1 MNQCTNEPI
10 AVIPRIIEE
19 ELRFKFYNAEAFCLA
34 YNTGHTQYGDMYK
47 SRPDFYPVYSPSGR
61 EVTATCAYRF
71 NHHKSIF
78 IGHADVNG
86 VNFFHDNNPTR
97 SNLGDIV
104 LEKSQHEVDETSI
117 HLMTH
122 NGWITKAGVRMV
134 DEERNFTVI
143 LGEAAHIIDLTST
156 LIASDTD
163 LTFGQDNHAFLGVRV
178 ADTIDVED
186 GGTILNAN
194 GQRNEEEAMRQ
205 SADWTDYSGIVA
217 GKTVGVTLMNHPS
230 NPPSAFFTRNYGTFL
245 TNFTLLDKY
254 QLSRGERLTQRFR
267 ILIHE
272 GDATE
277 AKVRDYYNQFVETPP
292 RW

>member
-1 MNQCTNEPI
+1 MT
-10 AVIPRIIEE
+10 VDPRIIEE
-19 ELRFKFYNAEAFCLA
+19 ELRFKFYNKEAFCLA
-34 YNTGHTQYGDMYK
+34 YNRGHTQYGDMYK

-61 EVTATCAYRF
+61 EVTSTCAYRY

-86 VNFFHDNNPTR
+86 INFFHDNNPTR
-97 SNLGDIV
+97 SDLGDIL
-104 LEKSQHEVDETSI
+104 LEKSQHEIDAGGI
-117 HLMTH
+117 HVMTE
-122 NGWITKAGVRMV
+122 NGWVTKTGVHLL

-143 LGEAAHIIDLTST
+143 LDEKVHIIDLTST
-156 LIASDTD
+156 LIASQTD
-163 LTFGQDNHAFLGVRV
+163 LTFAQDNHAFLGVRV
-178 ADTIDVED
+178 ADTMDVED

-194 GQRNEEEAMRQ
+194 GQRNEEEAMQQ
-205 SADWTDYSGIVA
+205 SADWTDYSGVVA

-245 TNFTLLDKY
+245 TNFTLLDQYK
-254 QLSRGERLTQRFR
+254 LSRGERLTQRFR

-272 GDATE
+272 GDAAE
-277 AKVRDYYNQFVETPP
+277 ANIEDYYNQFVETPP

>member
-1 MNQCTNEPI
+1 MP
-10 AVIPRIIEE
+10 VVPRIIEE
-19 ELRFKFYNAEAFCLA
+19 ELRFKFYNRDTFLLA
-34 YNTGHTQYGDMYK
+34 YNKGWVQYGDMYK

-61 EVTATCAYRF
+61 EVTCTCAYRY

-86 VNFFHDNNPTR
+86 INFFHDNNPTR

-104 LEKSQHEVDETSI
+104 LEKCQHGIDENGM
-117 HLMTH
+117 HVMTH
-122 NGWITKAGVRMV
+122 NGWITKAGIRLLE
-134 DEERNFTVI
+134 EERNFTVI
-143 LGEAAHIIDLTST
+143 LGENAHIIDLTST
-156 LIASDTD
+156 LIASQTD
-163 LTFGQDNHAFLGVRV
+163 LTFEQDNHAFLGVRV
-178 ADTIDVED
+178 ADTMDVED

-205 SADWTDYSGIVA
+205 SANWTDYSGVVA

-230 NPPSAFFTRNYGTFL
+230 NLPSAFFTRNYGTFL

-254 QLSRGERLTQRFR
+254 ELSRGERLTQRFR
-267 ILIHE
+267 ILVHE

-277 AKVRDYYNQFVETPP
+277 ADVENYYNQFVETPP

>member
-1 MNQCTNEPI
+1 MPV
-10 AVIPRIIEE
+10 APRIIEE
-19 ELRFKFYNAEAFCLA
+19 ELRFKFYNRDTFLLA
-34 YNTGHTQYGDMYK
+34 YNKGWVQYGDMYK

-61 EVTATCAYRF
+61 EVTCTCTYRY

-86 VNFFHDNNPTR
+86 INFFHDNNPTR

-104 LEKSQHEVDETSI
+104 LEKCQHGIDENGM
-117 HLMTH
+117 HVMTH
-122 NGWITKAGVRMV
+122 NGWITKAGIRLLE
-134 DEERNFTVI
+134 EERNFTVI
-143 LGEAAHIIDLTST
+143 LGENAHIIDLTST
-156 LIASDTD
+156 LIASQTD
-163 LTFGQDNHAFLGVRV
+163 LTFEQDNHAFLGVRV
-178 ADTIDVED
+178 ADTMDVED

-205 SADWTDYSGIVA
+205 SANWTDYSGVVA

-254 QLSRGERLTQRFR
+254 ELSRGERLTQRFR
-267 ILIHE
+267 ILVHE

-277 AKVRDYYNQFVETPP
+277 ADVENYYNQFVETPP

>member
-1 MNQCTNEPI
+1 MP
-10 AVIPRIIEE
+10 VVPRIIEE
-19 ELRFKFYNAEAFCLA
+19 ELRFKFYNRDTFLLA
-34 YNTGHTQYGDMYK
+34 YNKGCVQYGDMYK

-61 EVTATCAYRF
+61 EVTCTCAYRY
-71 NHHKSIF
+71 NHHKSVF

-86 VNFFHDNNPTR
+86 INFFHDNNPTR

-104 LEKSQHEVDETSI
+104 LEKCQHGIDENGM
-117 HLMTH
+117 HVMTH
-122 NGWITKAGVRMV
+122 NGWITKAGIRLLE
-134 DEERNFTVI
+134 EERNFTVI
-143 LGEAAHIIDLTST
+143 LGENAHIIDLTST
-156 LIASDTD
+156 LIASQTD
-163 LTFGQDNHAFLGVRV
+163 LTFEQDNHAFLGVRV
-178 ADTIDVED
+178 ADTMDVED

-205 SADWTDYSGIVA
+205 SANWTDYSGVVA
-217 GKTVGVTLMNHPS
+217 GKMVGVTLMNHPS

-254 QLSRGERLTQRFR
+254 ELSRGERLTQRFR
-267 ILIHE
+267 ILVHE

-277 AKVRDYYNQFVETPP
+277 ADVENYYNQFVETPP

>member
-1 MNQCTNEPI
+1 MA
-10 AVIPRIIEE
+10 AVPRIIEE
-19 ELRFKFYNAEAFCLA
+19 ELRFKFYNEEAFCLA
-34 YNTGHTQYGDMYK
+34 YNKGYTQYGDMYK

-61 EVTATCAYRF
+61 EVTATCAYRY

-86 VNFFHDNNPTR
+86 INFFHDNNPTR

-104 LEKSQHEVDETSI
+104 MEQSEHEINESGI

-122 NGWITKAGVRMV
+122 NGWITKAGDRLL

-143 LGEAAHIIDLTST
+143 LGESVHIIDLTST
-156 LIASDTD
+156 LIASRTD
-163 LTFGQDNHAFLGVRV
+163 LTFAQDNHSFLGVRV
-178 ADTIDVED
+178 ADTMDVED

-205 SADWTDYSGIVA
+205 SADWTDYSGVVA
-217 GKTVGVTLMNHPS
+217 GKPVGVTLMNHTS

-254 QLSRGERLTQRFR
+254 ELSYGERLTQRFR
-267 ILIHE
+267 VLIHE
-272 GDATE
+272 GDAAE
-277 AKVRDYYNQFVETPP
+277 ANIEDYYNQFVEAPP

>member
-1 MNQCTNEPI
+1 M
-10 AVIPRIIEE
+10 AVVPRIVEE
-19 ELRFKFYNAEAFCLA
+19 ELRFKFYNEEAFCLA
-34 YNTGHTQYGDMYK
+34 YNKGYTQYGDMYK

-61 EVTATCAYRF
+61 EVTATCAYRY

-86 VNFFHDNNPTR
+86 INFFHDNNPTR

-104 LEKSQHEVDETSI
+104 LEESEHEIDESGI
-117 HLMTH
+117 HVMTH
-122 NGWITKAGVRMV
+122 NGWITKAGDRLL

-143 LGEAAHIIDLTST
+143 LGESAHIIDLTST
-156 LIASDTD
+156 LIASQMA
-163 LTFGQDNHAFLGVRV
+163 LTFAQDNHSFLGVRV
-178 ADTIDVED
+178 ADTMDVED

-194 GQRNEEEAMRQ
+194 GQRNEEEAMQQ
-205 SADWTDYSGIVA
+205 SADWTDYSGVVA
-217 GKTVGVTLMNHPS
+217 EKTVGITLMNHPS

-254 QLSRGERLTQRFR
+254 ELSYGERLTQRFR
-267 ILIHE
+267 VLIHE
-272 GDATE
+272 GDAADANIE
-277 AKVRDYYNQFVETPP
+277 DYYNQFVDTPP

>member
-1 MNQCTNEPI
+1 MSIVPK
-10 AVIPRIIEE
+10 IIEE
-19 ELRFKFYNAEAFCLA
+19 ELRFKFYSEGGFFLA
-34 YNTGHTQYGDMYK
+34 YNKGCTQYGDMYK

-61 EVTATCAYRF
+61 EVTCTCAYRY

-78 IGHADVNG
+78 IGHANVNG
-86 VNFFHDNNPTR
+86 INFFHDNNPTR

-104 LEKSQHEVDETSI
+104 LEKSQHAVDGNSI
-117 HLMTH
+117 HITTH
-122 NGWITKAGVRMV
+122 NGWIMKTGVRLL
-134 DEERNFTVI
+134 DEERSFTVI
-143 LGEAAHIIDLTST
+143 PDGIAHTIDLTST
-156 LIASDTD
+156 LIASQTD
-163 LTFGQDNHAFLGVRV
+163 LTFAQDNHAFLGVRV

-205 SADWTDYSGIVA
+205 SADWTDYSGPVA
-217 GKTVGVTLMNHPS
+217 GKTVGITLMNHPS

-254 QLSRGERLTQRFR
+254 ELPHGESLTQRFR

-272 GDATE
+272 GDAVDANVE
-277 AKVRDYYNQFVETPP
+277 NYYNQFVETSLS
-292 RW
+292 

>member
-1 MNQCTNEPI
+1 MPV
-10 AVIPRIIEE
+10 APRIIEE
-19 ELRFKFYNAEAFCLA
+19 ELRFKFYNRDTFLLA
-34 YNTGHTQYGDMYK
+34 YNKGWVQYGDMYK

-61 EVTATCAYRF
+61 EVTCTCAYRY

-86 VNFFHDNNPTR
+86 INFFHDNNPTR

-104 LEKSQHEVDETSI
+104 LEKGQHGIDENGM
-117 HLMTH
+117 HVMTH
-122 NGWITKAGVRMV
+122 NGWITKAGIRLLE
-134 DEERNFTVI
+134 EERNFTVI
-143 LGEAAHIIDLTST
+143 LGENAHIIDLTST
-156 LIASDTD
+156 LIASQTD
-163 LTFGQDNHAFLGVRV
+163 LTFEQDNHAFLGVRV
-178 ADTIDVED
+178 ADTMDVED

-205 SADWTDYSGIVA
+205 SANWTDYSGVVA

-254 QLSRGERLTQRFR
+254 ELSRGERLTQQFR
-267 ILIHE
+267 ILVHE

-277 AKVRDYYNQFVETPP
+277 ADVENYYNQFVETPP
-292 RW
+292 CW

>member
-1 MNQCTNEPI
+1 MPV
-10 AVIPRIIEE
+10 APRIIEE
-19 ELRFKFYNAEAFCLA
+19 EQRFKFYNRDTFLLA
-34 YNTGHTQYGDMYK
+34 YNKGWVQYGDMYK

-61 EVTATCAYRF
+61 EVTCTCAYRY
-71 NHHKSIF
+71 NHHKSVF

-86 VNFFHDNNPTR
+86 INFFHDNNPTR

-104 LEKSQHEVDETSI
+104 LEKCQHGIDENGM
-117 HLMTH
+117 HVMTH
-122 NGWITKAGVRMV
+122 NGWITKAGIRLLE
-134 DEERNFTVI
+134 EERNFTVI
-143 LGEAAHIIDLTST
+143 LGENAHIIDLTST
-156 LIASDTD
+156 LIASQTD
-163 LTFGQDNHAFLGVRV
+163 LTFEQDNHAFLGVRV
-178 ADTIDVED
+178 ADTMDVED

-205 SADWTDYSGIVA
+205 SANWTDYSGVVA

-254 QLSRGERLTQRFR
+254 ELSRGERLTQRFR
-267 ILIHE
+267 ILVHE

-277 AKVRDYYNQFVETPP
+277 ADVENYYNQFVETPP

>member
-1 MNQCTNEPI
+1 MSV
-10 AVIPRIIEE
+10 APRIIEE
-19 ELRFKFYNAEAFCLA
+19 EQRFKFYNRDTFLLA
-34 YNTGHTQYGDMYK
+34 YNKGWVQYGDMYK

-61 EVTATCAYRF
+61 EVTCTCAYRY
-71 NHHKSIF
+71 NHHKSVF

-86 VNFFHDNNPTR
+86 INFFHDNNPTR

-104 LEKSQHEVDETSI
+104 LEKCQHGIDENGM
-117 HLMTH
+117 HVMTH
-122 NGWITKAGVRMV
+122 NGWITKAGIRLLE
-134 DEERNFTVI
+134 EERNFTVI
-143 LGEAAHIIDLTST
+143 LGENAHIIDLTST
-156 LIASDTD
+156 LIASQTD
-163 LTFGQDNHAFLGVRV
+163 LTFEQDNHAFLGVRV
-178 ADTIDVED
+178 ADTMDVED

-205 SADWTDYSGIVA
+205 SANWTDYSGVVA

-254 QLSRGERLTQRFR
+254 ELSRGERLTQRFR
-267 ILIHE
+267 ILVHE

-277 AKVRDYYNQFVETPP
+277 ADVENYYNQFVETPP

>member
-1 MNQCTNEPI
+1 MP
-10 AVIPRIIEE
+10 AAPRIIEE
-19 ELRFKFYNAEAFCLA
+19 ELRFKFYNRDTFLLA
-34 YNTGHTQYGDMYK
+34 YNKGWVQYGDMYK

-61 EVTATCAYRF
+61 EVTCTCAYRY
-71 NHHKSIF
+71 NHHKSVF

-86 VNFFHDNNPTR
+86 INFFHDNNPTR

-104 LEKSQHEVDETSI
+104 LEKCQHGIDENGM
-117 HLMTH
+117 HVMTH
-122 NGWITKAGVRMV
+122 NGWITKAGIRLLE
-134 DEERNFTVI
+134 EERNFTVI
-143 LGEAAHIIDLTST
+143 LGENAHIIDLTST
-156 LIASDTD
+156 LIASQTD
-163 LTFGQDNHAFLGVRV
+163 LTFEQDNHAFLGVRV
-178 ADTIDVED
+178 ADTMDVED

-205 SADWTDYSGIVA
+205 SANWTDYSGVVA

-254 QLSRGERLTQRFR
+254 ELSRGERLTQRFR
-267 ILIHE
+267 ILVHE

-277 AKVRDYYNQFVETPP
+277 ADVENYYNQFVETPP

>member
-1 MNQCTNEPI
+1 M
-10 AVIPRIIEE
+10 VIVPKIIEE
-19 ELRFKFYNAEAFCLA
+19 ALRFKFYNGDTFCLA
-34 YNTGHTQYGDMYK
+34 YNKGSTQYGDMYK

-61 EVTATCAYRF
+61 EVTCTCAYRY

-86 VNFFHDNNPTR
+86 INFFHDNNPTR
-97 SNLGDIV
+97 SDLGDIV
-104 LEKSQHEVDETSI
+104 LEKSQHEIDESGI
-117 HLMTH
+117 HIMTH
-122 NGWITKAGVRMV
+122 NGWITKAGARLL
-134 DEERNFTVI
+134 DEERNFTVF
-143 LGEAAHIIDLTST
+143 LSENAHIVDLTST
-156 LIASDTD
+156 LIASQTD
-163 LTFGQDNHAFLGVRV
+163 LTFAQDNHAFLGVRV
-178 ADTIDVED
+178 ADTMDVED

-205 SADWTDYSGIVA
+205 SADWTDYSGVVA

-245 TNFTLLDKY
+245 TNFTLLDQY
-254 QLSRGERLTQRFR
+254 QLARGKRLTQRFR

-277 AKVRDYYNQFVETPP
+277 ANVEDYYNQFIETSP

>member
-1 MNQCTNEPI
+1 MPV
-10 AVIPRIIEE
+10 APRIIEE
-19 ELRFKFYNAEAFCLA
+19 ELRFKFYNRDTFLLA
-34 YNTGHTQYGDMYK
+34 YNKGWVQYGDMYK

-61 EVTATCAYRF
+61 EVTCTCAYRY

-86 VNFFHDNNPTR
+86 INFFHDNNPTR

-104 LEKSQHEVDETSI
+104 LEKGQHGIDENGM
-117 HLMTH
+117 HVMTH
-122 NGWITKAGVRMV
+122 NGWITKAGIRLLE
-134 DEERNFTVI
+134 EERNFTVI
-143 LGEAAHIIDLTST
+143 LGENAHIIDLTST
-156 LIASDTD
+156 LIASQTD
-163 LTFGQDNHAFLGVRV
+163 LTFEQDNHAFLGVRV
-178 ADTIDVED
+178 ADTMDVED

-205 SADWTDYSGIVA
+205 SANWTDYSGVVA

-254 QLSRGERLTQRFR
+254 ELSRGERLTQRFR
-267 ILIHE
+267 ILVHE

-277 AKVRDYYNQFVETPP
+277 ADVENYYNQFVETPP
-292 RW
+292 CW

>member
-1 MNQCTNEPI
+1 M
-10 AVIPRIIEE
+10 AVVPRIIEE
-19 ELRFKFYNAEAFCLA
+19 ELRFKFYSGEAFCLA
-34 YNTGHTQYGDMYK
+34 YNRGCTQYGDMYK
-47 SRPDFYPVYSPSGR
+47 SRPDFCPVYSPSGR
-61 EVTATCAYRF
+61 EVTSICAYRY

-86 VNFFHDNNPTR
+86 INFFHDNNPTR

-104 LEKSQHEVDETSI
+104 LEKSRHEIDSGGI
-117 HLMTH
+117 HVMTH
-122 NGWITKAGVRMV
+122 NGWITKADVRLL

-143 LGEAAHIIDLTST
+143 LGETVHIIDLTST
-156 LIASDTD
+156 LIASQTD
-163 LTFGQDNHAFLGVRV
+163 LTFAQDNHAFLGVRV
-178 ADTIDVED
+178 ADTMDVED

-205 SADWTDYSGIVA
+205 SADWTDYSGVVA
-217 GKTVGVTLMNHPS
+217 GKMVGVTLMNHPS

-245 TNFTLLDKY
+245 TNFTLLTPY
-254 QLSRGERLTQRFR
+254 ELPRGERVTQRFR

-277 AKVRDYYNQFVETPP
+277 ASVENYYNQFIETPL

>member
-1 MNQCTNEPI
+1 MA
-10 AVIPRIIEE
+10 AVPRIVEE
-19 ELRFKFYNAEAFCLA
+19 ELRFKFYNEEAFCLA
-34 YNTGHTQYGDMYK
+34 YNKGYTQYGDMYK

-61 EVTATCAYRF
+61 EVTATCAYRY

-86 VNFFHDNNPTR
+86 INFFHDNNPTR

-104 LEKSQHEVDETSI
+104 LEQSEHEIDESGI
-117 HLMTH
+117 HAITH
-122 NGWITKAGVRMV
+122 NGWITKAGDRLL

-143 LGEAAHIIDLTST
+143 LGESAHIIDLTST
-156 LIASDTD
+156 LIASQTD
-163 LTFGQDNHAFLGVRV
+163 LTFAQDNHSFLGVRV
-178 ADTIDVED
+178 ADTMDVED

-194 GQRNEEEAMRQ
+194 GQRNEEEAMQQ
-205 SADWTDYSGIVA
+205 SADWTDYSGVVA
-217 GKTVGVTLMNHPS
+217 EKTVGITLMNHTS

-254 QLSRGERLTQRFR
+254 ELSYGERLTQRFR

-272 GDATE
+272 GDAAE
-277 AKVRDYYNQFVETPP
+277 ANIEDYYNQFVDTPP

>member
-1 MNQCTNEPI
+1 MPV
-10 AVIPRIIEE
+10 APRIIEE
-19 ELRFKFYNAEAFCLA
+19 ELRFKFYNRDTFLLA
-34 YNTGHTQYGDMYK
+34 YNKGWVQYGDMYK

-61 EVTATCAYRF
+61 EVTCTCAYRY

-86 VNFFHDNNPTR
+86 INFFHDNNPTR

-104 LEKSQHEVDETSI
+104 LEKCQHGIDENGM
-117 HLMTH
+117 HVMTH
-122 NGWITKAGVRMV
+122 NGWITKADVRLLE
-134 DEERNFTVI
+134 EERNFTVI
-143 LGEAAHIIDLTST
+143 LGENAHIIDLTST
-156 LIASDTD
+156 LIASQTD
-163 LTFGQDNHAFLGVRV
+163 LTFEQDNHAFLGVRV
-178 ADTIDVED
+178 ADTMDVED

-205 SADWTDYSGIVA
+205 SANWTDYSGVVA

-254 QLSRGERLTQRFR
+254 ELSRGERLTQRFR
-267 ILIHE
+267 ILVHE

-277 AKVRDYYNQFVETPP
+277 ADVENYYNQFVETPP

>member
-1 MNQCTNEPI
+1 MHQCTNEPMT
-10 AVIPRIIEE
+10 VDPRIIEE
-19 ELRFKFYNAEAFCLA
+19 ELRFKFYNKEAFCLA
-34 YNTGHTQYGDMYK
+34 YNRGHTQYGDMYK

-61 EVTATCAYRF
+61 EVTSTCAYRY

-86 VNFFHDNNPTR
+86 INFFHDNNPTR
-97 SNLGDIV
+97 SDLGDIL
-104 LEKSQHEVDETSI
+104 LEKSQHEIDDGGI
-117 HLMTH
+117 HVMTE
-122 NGWITKAGVRMV
+122 NGWVTKTGVHLL

-143 LGEAAHIIDLTST
+143 LDEKVHIIDLTST
-156 LIASDTD
+156 LIASQTD
-163 LTFGQDNHAFLGVRV
+163 LTFAQDNHAFLGVRV
-178 ADTIDVED
+178 ADTMDVED

-194 GQRNEEEAMRQ
+194 GQRNEEEAMQQ
-205 SADWTDYSGIVA
+205 SADWTDYSGVVA

-245 TNFTLLDKY
+245 TNFTLLDQYK
-254 QLSRGERLTQRFR
+254 LSRGERLTQRFR

-272 GDATE
+272 GDAAE
-277 AKVRDYYNQFVETPP
+277 ANIEDYYNQFVETPP

>member
-1 MNQCTNEPI
+1 MPV
-10 AVIPRIIEE
+10 APRIIEE
-19 ELRFKFYNAEAFCLA
+19 ELRFKFYNRDTFLLA
-34 YNTGHTQYGDMYK
+34 YNKGWVQYGDMYK

-61 EVTATCAYRF
+61 EVTCTCAYRY
-71 NHHKSIF
+71 NHHKSVF

-86 VNFFHDNNPTR
+86 INFFHDNNPTR

-104 LEKSQHEVDETSI
+104 LEKGQHGIDENGM
-117 HLMTH
+117 HVMTH
-122 NGWITKAGVRMV
+122 NGWITKAGIRLLE
-134 DEERNFTVI
+134 EERNFTVI
-143 LGEAAHIIDLTST
+143 LGENAHIIDLTST
-156 LIASDTD
+156 LIASQTD
-163 LTFGQDNHAFLGVRV
+163 LTFEQDNHAFLGVRV
-178 ADTIDVED
+178 ADTMDVED

-205 SADWTDYSGIVA
+205 FANWTDYSGVVA

-254 QLSRGERLTQRFR
+254 ELSRGERLTQRFR
-267 ILIHE
+267 ILVHE

-277 AKVRDYYNQFVETPP
+277 ADVENYYNQFVETPP
-292 RW
+292 CW

>member
-1 MNQCTNEPI
+1 MP
-10 AVIPRIIEE
+10 VDPRIIEE
-19 ELRFKFYNAEAFCLA
+19 ELRFKFYNRDTFLLA
-34 YNTGHTQYGDMYK
+34 YNKGWVQYGDMYK

-61 EVTATCAYRF
+61 EVTCTCAYRY

-86 VNFFHDNNPTR
+86 INFFHDNNPTR

-104 LEKSQHEVDETSI
+104 LEKSQHEIDENGM
-117 HLMTH
+117 HVMTH
-122 NGWITKAGVRMV
+122 NGWITKADVRLLE
-134 DEERNFTVI
+134 EERNFTVI
-143 LGEAAHIIDLTST
+143 LGENAHIIDLTST
-156 LIASDTD
+156 LIASQTD
-163 LTFGQDNHAFLGVRV
+163 LTFAQDNHSFLGVRV
-178 ADTIDVED
+178 ADTMDVED

-205 SADWTDYSGIVA
+205 SANWTDYSGVVA

-245 TNFTLLDKY
+245 TNFTLLDKHE
-254 QLSRGERLTQRFR
+254 LSRGERLTQRFR
-267 ILIHE
+267 ILVHE

-277 AKVRDYYNQFVETPP
+277 ADVENYYNQFVETPP

>member
-1 MNQCTNEPI
+1 MG
-10 AVIPRIIEE
+10 ADPRIVEE
-19 ELRFKFYNAEAFCLA
+19 ELRFKFYNGDTFFLA
-34 YNTGHTQYGDMYK
+34 YNKGCTRYGDMYK

-61 EVTATCAYRF
+61 EVTCTCAYRY

-78 IGHADVNG
+78 IGHANVNG
-86 VNFFHDNNPTR
+86 INFFHDNNPTR
-97 SNLGDIV
+97 TNLGDIV
-104 LEKSQHEVDETSI
+104 LEKSQHEVDETGI
-117 HLMTH
+117 HVTTH
-122 NGWITKAGVRMV
+122 NGWMTKAGVRML
-134 DEERNFTVI
+134 DELRHFTI
-143 LGEAAHIIDLTST
+143 IPGEAANIIDLAST
-156 LIASDTD
+156 LIASQTD
-163 LTFGQDNHAFLGVRV
+163 LTFAQDSHAFLGVRV
-178 ADTIDVED
+178 ADTMDVED

-205 SADWTDYSGIVA
+205 VANWTDYSGIVA
-217 GKTVGVTLMNHPS
+217 GEKVGITLMNHPL

-254 QLSRGERLTQRFR
+254 ELPCGERLTQRFR

-277 AKVRDYYNQFVETPP
+277 ANIGDGYRQFGETPP

>member
-1 MNQCTNEPI
+1 MPV
-10 AVIPRIIEE
+10 APRIIEE
-19 ELRFKFYNAEAFCLA
+19 ELRFKFYNRDTFLLA
-34 YNTGHTQYGDMYK
+34 YNKGWVQYGDMYK

-61 EVTATCAYRF
+61 EVTCTCAYRY
-71 NHHKSIF
+71 NHHKSVF

-86 VNFFHDNNPTR
+86 INFFHDNNPTR

-104 LEKSQHEVDETSI
+104 LEKCQHGIDENGM
-117 HLMTH
+117 HVMTH
-122 NGWITKAGVRMV
+122 NGWITKAGIRLLE
-134 DEERNFTVI
+134 EERNFTVI
-143 LGEAAHIIDLTST
+143 LGENAHIIDLTST
-156 LIASDTD
+156 LIASQTD
-163 LTFGQDNHAFLGVRV
+163 LTFEQDNHAFLGVRV
-178 ADTIDVED
+178 ADTMDVED

-205 SADWTDYSGIVA
+205 SANWTDYSGVVA

-254 QLSRGERLTQRFR
+254 ELSRGERLTQRFR
-267 ILIHE
+267 ILVHE

-277 AKVRDYYNQFVETPP
+277 ADVENYYNQFVETPP

>member
-1 MNQCTNEPI
+1 MFQ
-10 AVIPRIIEE
+10 
-19 ELRFKFYNAEAFCLA
+19 ELLKKNCASNFYNEEAFCLA
-34 YNTGHTQYGDMYK
+34 YNKGYTQYGDMYK

-61 EVTATCAYRF
+61 EVTATCAYRY

-86 VNFFHDNNPTR
+86 INFFHDNNPTR

-104 LEKSQHEVDETSI
+104 LEESEHEIDESGI
-117 HLMTH
+117 HVMTH
-122 NGWITKAGVRMV
+122 NGWITKAGDRLL

-143 LGEAAHIIDLTST
+143 LGESAHIIDLTST
-156 LIASDTD
+156 LIASQMA
-163 LTFGQDNHAFLGVRV
+163 LTFAQDNHSFLGVRV
-178 ADTIDVED
+178 ADTMDVED

-194 GQRNEEEAMRQ
+194 GQRNEEEAMQQ
-205 SADWTDYSGIVA
+205 SADWTDYSGVVA
-217 GKTVGVTLMNHPS
+217 EKTVGITLMNHPS

-254 QLSRGERLTQRFR
+254 ELSYGERLTQRFR
-267 ILIHE
+267 VLIHE
-272 GDATE
+272 GDAADANIE
-277 AKVRDYYNQFVETPP
+277 DYYNQFVDTPP

>member
-1 MNQCTNEPI
+1 MAT
-10 AVIPRIIEE
+10 VPRIIEE
-19 ELRFKFYNAEAFCLA
+19 ELRFKFYYGDTFCLA
-34 YNTGHTQYGDMYK
+34 YNKGCTQYGDMYK

-61 EVTATCAYRF
+61 EVTATCAYRY

-86 VNFFHDNNPTR
+86 INFFHDNNPTR

-104 LEKSQHEVDETSI
+104 LEKCQTEIDENGMHVI
-117 HLMTH
+117 TH
-122 NGWITKAGVRMV
+122 NGWITKAGVRLL
-134 DEERNFTVI
+134 DEERNFTI
-143 LGEAAHIIDLTST
+143 MLGENAHIIDLTST
-156 LIASDTD
+156 LIASQTN
-163 LTFGQDNHAFLGVRV
+163 LRFAQDNHAFIGVRV
-178 ADTIDVED
+178 ADTMDVED

-194 GQRNEEEAMRQ
+194 GQRNEEQAMHQ
-205 SADWTDYSGIVA
+205 TADWTDYSGAVA

-245 TNFTLLDKY
+245 TNFTLLEDY
-254 QLSRGERLTQRFR
+254 GLAQGERLTQRFR

-272 GDATE
+272 GCATE
-277 AKVRDYYNQFVETPP
+277 ANIEDCYNQFVETPL

>member
-1 MNQCTNEPI
+1 MP
-10 AVIPRIIEE
+10 AAPRIIEE
-19 ELRFKFYNAEAFCLA
+19 ELRFKFYNRDTFLLA
-34 YNTGHTQYGDMYK
+34 YNKGWVQYGDMYK

-61 EVTATCAYRF
+61 EVTCTCAYRY
-71 NHHKSIF
+71 NHHKSVF

-86 VNFFHDNNPTR
+86 INFFHDNNPTR

-104 LEKSQHEVDETSI
+104 LEKCQHGIDENGM
-117 HLMTH
+117 HVMTH
-122 NGWITKAGVRMV
+122 NGWITKAGIRLLE
-134 DEERNFTVI
+134 EERNFTVI
-143 LGEAAHIIDLTST
+143 LGENAHIIDLTST
-156 LIASDTD
+156 LIASQTD
-163 LTFGQDNHAFLGVRV
+163 LTFEQDNHAFLGVRV
-178 ADTIDVED
+178 ADTMDVED

-205 SADWTDYSGIVA
+205 SANWTDYSGVVA
-217 GKTVGVTLMNHPS
+217 GKMVGVTLMNHPS

-254 QLSRGERLTQRFR
+254 ELSRGERLTQRFR
-267 ILIHE
+267 ILVHE

-277 AKVRDYYNQFVETPP
+277 ADVENYYNQFVETPP

>member
-1 MNQCTNEPI
+1 M
-10 AVIPRIIEE
+10 AVVPRIVEE
-19 ELRFKFYNAEAFCLA
+19 ELRFKFYNEEAFCLA
-34 YNTGHTQYGDMYK
+34 YNKGYTQYGDMYK

-61 EVTATCAYRF
+61 EVTATCAYRY

-86 VNFFHDNNPTR
+86 INFFHDNNPTR

-104 LEKSQHEVDETSI
+104 LEQSEHEIDESGI
-117 HLMTH
+117 HVITH
-122 NGWITKAGVRMV
+122 NGWITKAGDRLL

-143 LGEAAHIIDLTST
+143 LGESAHIIDLTST
-156 LIASDTD
+156 LIASQTD
-163 LTFGQDNHAFLGVRV
+163 LTFAQDNHSFLGVRV
-178 ADTIDVED
+178 ADTMDVED

-194 GQRNEEEAMRQ
+194 GQRNEEEAMQQ
-205 SADWTDYSGIVA
+205 SADWTDYSGVVA
-217 GKTVGVTLMNHPS
+217 EKTVGITLMNHPS

-254 QLSRGERLTQRFR
+254 ELSYGERLTQRFR
-267 ILIHE
+267 VLIHE
-272 GDATE
+272 GNAADANIE
-277 AKVRDYYNQFVETPP
+277 DYYNQFVDTPP

>member
-1 MNQCTNEPI
+1 MT
-10 AVIPRIIEE
+10 ASPRIVEE
-19 ELRFKFYNAEAFCLA
+19 ELRFKFYNEEAFCFA
-34 YNTGHTQYGDMYK
+34 YNKGYTQYGDMYK

-61 EVTATCAYRF
+61 EVTATCAYRY

-86 VNFFHDNNPTR
+86 INFFHDNNPTR

-104 LEKSQHEVDETSI
+104 LEQSEHEIDESGI
-117 HLMTH
+117 HVMTH
-122 NGWITKAGVRMV
+122 NGWITKTGDRLLG
-134 DEERNFTVI
+134 EERNFTVI
-143 LGEAAHIIDLTST
+143 LDESAHIIDLTST
-156 LIASDTD
+156 LIASQTD
-163 LTFGQDNHAFLGVRV
+163 LTFAQDNHSFLGVRV

-194 GQRNEEEAMRQ
+194 GQRNEEEAMQQ
-205 SADWTDYSGIVA
+205 SAAWTDYSGVVA
-217 GKTVGVTLMNHPS
+217 EKTVGITLMNHPS

-254 QLSRGERLTQRFR
+254 ELSYGERLTQRFR

-272 GDATE
+272 GDAADANIE
-277 AKVRDYYNQFVETPP
+277 DYYNQFVDTPP

>member
-1 MNQCTNEPI
+1 MAI
-10 AVIPRIIEE
+10 VPRITEE
-19 ELRFKFYNAEAFCLA
+19 ELRFKFYNGEAFFLA
-34 YNTGHTQYGDMYK
+34 YNRGCTQYGDMYK

-61 EVTATCAYRF
+61 EVTCTCAYRY

-86 VNFFHDNNPTR
+86 INFFHDNNPTR

-104 LEKSQHEVDETSI
+104 LEKSQHEIDESGI
-117 HLMTH
+117 HVLTH
-122 NGWITKAGVRMV
+122 NGWITKAGVRLL

-143 LGEAAHIIDLTST
+143 PGKVAHIIDLAST
-156 LIASDTD
+156 LIASQTD
-163 LTFGQDNHAFLGVRV
+163 LTFAQDNHAFLGVRV
-178 ADTIDVED
+178 ADTMDVED

-205 SADWTDYSGIVA
+205 SADWADYSGVVA

-245 TNFTLLDKY
+245 TNFTLLDQY

-272 GDATE
+272 GNAAE
-277 AKVRDYYNQFVETPP
+277 ANIEDCYNQFVETPP
-292 RW
+292 YW